1 MAKKDEKA
9 LKDLMES
16 ITGSSDQPAPRNA
29 QEQMQQIV
37 GGQQAQAQAQGQQN
51 PGAQTGGTSPQNPWA
66 NMPWIDQQTG
76 QWLGGWNPS
85 PFGQAGASP
94 TDAHGQY
101 NIQPYMPDG
110 TVNPQWVAAGGADVS
125 NFHGPMASAPTGTG
139 LDRYGNWSQT
149 YTDVANQDPSA
160 STAPIDPTPGQA
172 DLWQDSYDGTGTMD
186 AFLGS
191 HVVEPNATASN
202 PGWGSATAGKYQALS
217 RMYSEPLTRYIGET
231 IQAKGAIDK
240 TKEEGY
246 QKRISDLGSG
256 GLSSNNPY
264 GTGTIAAQTEGELA
278 KQAQAAGLK
287 TGQYDAAT
295 GTFTGGTLDAETQAA
310 IKLEAEKRKAEL
322 GEGMYANKGAI
333 YAKGQEERK
342 SIDRK
347 AAKARENMG
356 HHQGL
361 LAASSQNIM
370 NNLNQVQAP
379 FANMFGLGGQGQGGG
394 GGQGAAGMNNMN
406 NMFNYAGQGQRQD
419 LAHGIL
425 GGQVQPFAGTTAN
438 VPQMVGGQ
446 GGLLGL
452 QGGMQAQQAAQLGA
466 NQQMGQLGMKAGQ
479 NLYGQFNPQLANQ
492 YAMQRPFAQA
502 AGQGIGAISQ
512 AAGGAL
518 AGMSNVGASV

>member
-9 LKDLMES
+9 IKDLMEA

-29 QEQMQQIV
+29 QEQMQQII
-37 GGQQAQAQAQGQQN
+37 GGQQAQPQAQGQQN
-51 PGAQTGGTSPQNPWA
+51 PGVQSQLGGNPWA

-76 QWLGGWNPS
+76 QWLGGWNQS
-85 PFGQAGASP
+85 AFGAGGASP
-94 TDAHGQY
+94 TTSHGQY
-101 NIQPYMPDG
+101 NVQPYMADG
-110 TVNPQWVAAGGADVS
+110 TINPQWLAAGGAEGAGVA
-125 NFHGPMASAPTGTG
+125 MAPTGVNQGSELGGWT
-139 LDRYGNWSQT
+139 QT

-160 STAPIDPTPGQA
+160 STSPIDPTPGQA
-172 DLWQDSYDGTGTMD
+172 DLWHESMEPGTMKD
-186 AFLGS
+186 FLGA
-191 HVVEPNATASN
+191 HVTEPNATASN
-202 PGWGSATAGKYQALS
+202 PGWGSATAGKYQALG

-231 IQAKGAIDK
+231 IQAKGAVDK

-246 QKRISDLGSG
+246 QKRISDLGSD
-256 GLSSNNPY
+256 GLTTDNPY

-287 TGQYDAAT
+287 TGQYDANT

-310 IKLEAEKRKAEL
+310 IQLEAEKRKAEL

-419 LAHGIL
+419 MAHGIL
-425 GGQVQPFAGTTAN
+425 GGQVQPFAGTVGNAQ
-438 VPQMVGGQ
+438 QMAGGQ
-446 GGLLGL
+446 GSLLGL
-452 QGGMQAQQAAQLGA
+452 QGSMQAQQAAQLGA

-492 YAMQRPFAQA
+492 YSMQRPFAQA

>member
-37 GGQQAQAQAQGQQN
+37 GGQQAQTQAQAQGQQN
-51 PGAQTGGTSPQNPWA
+51 PNAQTGNPWD

-76 QWLGGWNPS
+76 QWIGGWNPS
-85 PFGQAGASP
+85 AFGPGGASP
-94 TDAHGQY
+94 TTTHGQY
-101 NIQPYMPDG
+101 NVQPYLPDG
-110 TVNPQWVAAGGADVS
+110 TVNPAWVAAGGRDVS
-125 NFHGPMASAPTGTG
+125 DPGGQNPMAAAPVGTQYGGDTG
-139 LDRYGNWSQT
+139 LPWQQIFSDVPSQT
-149 YTDVANQDPSA
+149 SPAGQEAIN
-160 STAPIDPTPGQA
+160 PIPGQA
-172 DLWQDSYDGTGTMD
+172 ELFPDQYATNPEDMQT
-186 AFLGS
+186 FLGDRVS
-191 HVVEPNATASN
+191 HPNATASN

-231 IQAKGAIDK
+231 IQAKGALDK

-246 QKRISDLGSG
+246 QKRISDLGTG
-256 GLSSNNPY
+256 GLSSDNPY

-287 TGQYDAAT
+287 TGQYDADT
-295 GTFTGGTLDAETQAA
+295 GTFRGGTLDAETQAA
-310 IKLEAEKRKAEL
+310 ILLEAEKRKAEL

-361 LAASSQNIM
+361 LAASAQNIM

-379 FANMFGLGGQGQGGG
+379 FANMFGLGGQGGG

-419 LAHGIL
+419 LAHGLL

-446 GGLLGL
+446 GSLLGL

-512 AAGGAL
+512 TAGGAL

>member
-9 LKDLMES
+9 LKDLMEA
-16 ITGSSDQPAPRNA
+16 ITGSSDQPAPRHA

-37 GGQQAQAQAQGQQN
+37 GGQQAQAQAQGPQN
-51 PGAQTGGTSPQNPWA
+51 PGVQTGGNPWD

-76 QWLGGWNPS
+76 QWLGGWNTS
-85 PFGQAGASP
+85 PFGQAGSSP

-110 TVNPQWVAAGGADVS
+110 TVNPQWVAAGGSDS
-125 NFHGPMASAPTGTG
+125 STGLGGPMATAPVGTQYGGNTGVP
-139 LDRYGNWSQT
+139 WQQ
-149 YTDVANQDPSA
+149 VFANVPNQPASA
-160 STAPIDPTPGQA
+160 STSPIAPTPGQA
-172 DLWQDSYDGTGTMD
+172 DLWQDPMDPGTMD
-186 AFLGS
+186 SFLGS
-191 HVVEPNATASN
+191 YTSHPDATASN

-231 IQAKGAIDK
+231 IQAKGAVDK

-256 GLSSNNPY
+256 GLSSDNPY
-264 GTGTIAAQTEGELA
+264 GTGAIAAQTEGELA

-295 GTFTGGTLDAETQAA
+295 GTFSGGTLDAETQAA
-310 IKLEAEKRKAEL
+310 IQLEAEKRKAEL

-361 LAASSQNIM
+361 LASSSQNIM

-406 NMFNYAGQGQRQD
+406 NMFNYAGQGQRQNM
-419 LAHGIL
+419 AHGIL

-446 GGLLGL
+446 NSLLGL

-466 NQQMGQLGMKAGQ
+466 NQQLGQLGMKAGQ

-492 YAMQRPFAQA
+492 YSMQRPFAQA

-518 AGMSNVGASV
+518 AGMTNVGAAV